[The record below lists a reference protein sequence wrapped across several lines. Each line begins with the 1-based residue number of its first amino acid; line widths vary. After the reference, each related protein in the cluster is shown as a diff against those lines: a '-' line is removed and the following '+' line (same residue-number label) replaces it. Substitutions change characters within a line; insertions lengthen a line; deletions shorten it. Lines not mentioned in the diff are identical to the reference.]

1 MKATRP
7 LLKVVAISDI
17 HNRTPELPEGD
28 LLVVAGDLSSHGSRE
43 ELSDINHYLIEQS
56 HKFKH
61 KPVIIAGNHDRILEK
76 HGATGAAELMSA
88 GFYLQD
94 DLLEIDGIR
103 IWGSPW
109 TPQFMNWSFMKER
122 GEDIKTAWDKIPEG
136 IDLLITHGPPE
147 SILDLCPS
155 GNVGCEELRITLTE
169 RLKSP
174 PAVHVFGHIHEAYGE
189 FVLGR
194 TRYYNVSI
202 CDGRY
207 RPTNAPTL
215 IEI

>member
-1 MKATRP
+1 MKI
-7 LLKVVAISDI
+7 VAISDI

-28 LLVVAGDLSSHGSRE
+28 LLVVAGDLTSHGSQE
-43 ELSDINHYLIEQS
+43 ELSEINHYLMEES
-56 HKFKH
+56 YRFKH
-61 KPVIIAGNHDRILEK
+61 KPVVIAGNHDRFLEK
-76 HGATGAAELMSA
+76 DSASAADVLSA
-88 GFYLQD
+88 CIYLQD
-94 DLLEIDGIR
+94 ELLEIDGIR

-122 GEDIKTAWDKIPEG
+122 GKDIKTAWDKIPEG

-174 PAVHVFGHIHEAYGE
+174 PAVHVFGHIHESYGE

-207 RPTNAPTL
+207 RPNNAPTL